1 MSSQSQ
7 NNFNIQNKLVKID
20 GEYVKLYVTTNK
32 TLPKLLKNTGSLI
45 VYHDGVLS
53 NTNDNTPINY
63 LYLGNNLISSGWGLH
78 KEVQRNDTE
87 YFFNYGNDYNQKHI
101 GASDEFNHNYYDI
114 IHKLYEKNSFWGD
127 KTLANEYNLVDEDV
141 IQKYKLF
148 FNGENQNTTTFTKLY
163 NHAGVFSTINDII
176 SRICNKNIIDNT
188 KFVPYN

>member
-1 MSSQSQ
+1 MAISDIEKILPRLKVLCRSLPEDK
-7 NNFNIQNKLVKID
+7 NKLVKID

-87 YFFNYGNDYNQKHI
+87 YFFNYK
-101 GASDEFNHNYYDI
+101 S
-114 IHKLYEKNSFWGD
+114 
-127 KTLANEYNLVDEDV
+127 KTL
-141 IQKYKLF
+141 
-148 FNGENQNTTTFTKLY
+148 
-163 NHAGVFSTINDII
+163 
-176 SRICNKNIIDNT
+176 
-188 KFVPYN
+188 